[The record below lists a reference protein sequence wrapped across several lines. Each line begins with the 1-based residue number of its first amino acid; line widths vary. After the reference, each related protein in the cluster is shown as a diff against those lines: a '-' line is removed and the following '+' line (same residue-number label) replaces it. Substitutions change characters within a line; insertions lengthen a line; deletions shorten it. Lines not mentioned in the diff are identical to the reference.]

1 MALPLAGVRVLD
13 FLHFIAG
20 PFAPTLLAYAGA
32 DVIKIEPPEGE
43 TPRTFGPMLRGESTR
58 YLAWNPGKR
67 SLAVDLKQPEGRE
80 IIERLL
86 PSTDVLVE
94 NFRVGVMER
103 LGFGYTRLQ
112 HQYPR
117 LIYCAVTAY
126 GSTGPYAHKPGFDP
140 LAQALSGIIARHG
153 GGGNSPKYYLGAPTD
168 YGCAI
173 LAAYGIALALFAR
186 RRTGRG
192 QRVDTSLLHTAVAM
206 QAGSFLRAADANTL
220 TAASGLVPYQV
231 FATADRWIFVGVE
244 TDGQWQQLCQVLD
257 LPALGADARFR
268 SNADR
273 VAGREVLVPQLAVR
287 FQMQAAHEWLNRLE
301 AVNIPCAPVQSL
313 KEVGADPRLLEAGWQ
328 THVQHPTLGL
338 LRMLSSPVHFSAE
351 PSPVYL
357 PAPLLGQHTEAILQ
371 ELGYTAEDLNDLR
384 AKRVVV

>member
-1 MALPLAGVRVLD
+1 MALPLTGIRVLD
-13 FLHFIAG
+13 LSHFVAG

-32 DVIKIEPPEGE
+32 DVIKVEPPEGE
-43 TPRTFGPMLRGESTR
+43 TPRTFGPLLRGESQR

-94 NFRVGVMER
+94 NFREGVMER

-112 HQYPR
+112 HQYPQ

-126 GSTGPYAHKPGFDP
+126 GATGPYAHKPGFDP
-140 LAQALSGIIARHG
+140 LAQALSGIMAQHG
-153 GGGNSPKYYLGAPTD
+153 GSGNPPKYYLGAPTD
-168 YGCAI
+168 YACAI

-192 QRVDTSLLHTAVAM
+192 QRVDTSLLNTAVAM
-206 QAGSFLRAADANTL
+206 QAGAFLRAVDSKTL
-220 TAASGLVPYQV
+220 AAASGLVPYQV
-231 FATADRWIFVGVE
+231 FATVDRWMFVGIE
-244 TDGQWQQLCQVLD
+244 TDGQWQQLCHVLD

-273 VAGREVLVPQLAVR
+273 VAGRDVLVPPLAAR
-287 FQMQAAHEWLNRLE
+287 FQTRSAREWLSRLE

-313 KEVGADPRLLEAGWQ
+313 KEVEADPRLLEAGWH
-328 THVQHPTLGL
+328 TRVQHPAVGL

-351 PSPVYL
+351 PSPAYL

-371 ELGYTAEDLNDLR
+371 ELGYTAEDLSDLR